1 MDITYFREQRIML
14 LARMNLGIG
23 SKDKKEITLYK
34 HFRQINE
41 SQTKKGID
49 QRQKM

>member
-23 SKDKKEITLYK
+23 SKDKKEIALYK
-34 HFRQINE
+34 YFSQFNE
-41 SQTKKGID
+41 SQTKKEID